1 MRYRLRT
8 LMIVL
13 AVGPPVVA
21 CIGTQIRK
29 AIGPSGE
36 QADLRLVARWTSAR
50 ADILSPGPWID
61 PLAVTDDR
69 AFSMSER
76 HDDIHYQPNDKPPE
90 RIETCI
96 GDQRRMQARRAE

>member
-13 AVGPPVVA
+13 AVGPPLVA

-29 AIGPSGE
+29 ALGPSGE
-36 QADLRLVARWTSAR
+36 EADLRLVARWTSAWP
-50 ADILSPGPWID
+50 DIPPPGPWID
-61 PLAVTDDR
+61 PLAVADDR
-69 AFSMSER
+69 AFSISER
-76 HDDIHYQPNDKPPE
+76 HDEIHDQPNDEPPE

-96 GDQRRMQARRAE
+96 GDQPRMQAPRAE